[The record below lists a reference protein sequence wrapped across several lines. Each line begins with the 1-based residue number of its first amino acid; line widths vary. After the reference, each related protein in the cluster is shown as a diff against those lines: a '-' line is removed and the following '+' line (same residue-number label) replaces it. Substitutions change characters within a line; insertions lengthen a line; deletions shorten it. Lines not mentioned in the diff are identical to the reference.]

1 MCGGGL
7 ITIAGTAL
15 RQTMAGTPAQ
25 VLLAHVGLET
35 RATAEVQDLYSQP
48 ISVTEVV
55 PLVTGEHAVPR
66 APTVRAA

>member
-1 MCGGGL
+1 
-7 ITIAGTAL
+7 
-15 RQTMAGTPAQ
+15 MAETPAQ

-48 ISVTEVV
+48 IPVTEVV

>member
-7 ITIAGTAL
+7 ITVVGTAL
-15 RQTMAGTPAQ
+15 RRTVAETPAQ
-25 VLLAHVGLET
+25 ILLANLGLET
-35 RATAEVQDLYSQP
+35 KTTAEVQDLYSQP

-55 PLVTGEHAVPR
+55 PLVTGEHGVPR